1 MSETIEKKKMGR
13 RDFLKAASLA
23 SGGILLVAC
32 APQAAPTAASQPG
45 EAPAAQGTVKLKG
58 TGSMSIDIIN
68 KFLGVIKEN
77 LAAKNIELEMTATT
91 FGNWSEY
98 ADKIVTMIAGGEQ
111 LDILMIAIEGLGLL
125 GAKGILADLG
135 QYMSVDPTT
144 EKMINEDIHKSL
156 TDMLRYQG
164 KLLEIPFSWNNMIT
178 YYNTKIMGDLG
189 VEIPERMN
197 WDDFLTICKEVADVK
212 GTESDRYAYSF
223 WGQNF
228 FGMHAWLFQ
237 NDGQGFLTDDW
248 ADSNCT
254 NPKVLETLQYL
265 ADLILTHK
273 VSPNPSGWAESDQFI
288 AGNLGMLTCG
298 RWCTEGMIKNGFK
311 DFDIVY
317 APHKSGSTVT
327 VAGTDGWGI
336 TTKSEHASEAFY
348 AAAQLSGPDCSF
360 EMIKMGG
367 NIPALRSIAE
377 KPEFLTTGPKN
388 SKIFYES
395 LDGAKAVPAPTNFN
409 IVEPLVNRYL
419 TPIWSGEQS
428 VEAAMKACHDELQAE
443 MDKIKG

>member
-1 MSETIEKKKMGR
+1 MSETIQTKKMGR
-13 RDFLKAASLA
+13 RDFLKAASIA

-32 APQAAPTAASQPG
+32 APQAAPKATEQPG
-45 EAPAAQGTVKLKG
+45 EAPAAQGTVKLRG
-58 TGSMSIDIIN
+58 TGSMSMDIIS
-68 KFLGVIKEN
+68 KFLDAIKGN
-77 LAAKNIELEMTATT
+77 LAEKNIELEMTATT

-125 GAKGILADLG
+125 GSKKILADLG
-135 QYMSVDPTT
+135 QYMSVDPVT

-164 KLLEIPFSWNNMIT
+164 KLLEIPFSWNNMVT
-178 YYNTKIMGDLG
+178 YYNTNIMKEVG

-212 GTESDRYAYSF
+212 GTAEDRYAYSF
-223 WGQNF
+223 WGQHF
-228 FGMHAWLFQ
+228 FGMHAWLFN
-237 NDGQGFLTDDW
+237 NDGQGFLTDDL
-248 ADSNCT
+248 ADSNLL

-265 ADLILTHK
+265 ADLILVHK
-273 VSPNPSGWAESDQFI
+273 VSPNPAGWAESEQFV

-311 DFDIVY
+311 EFDIAY
-317 APHKSGSTVT
+317 APHKSGDIVT

-336 TTKSEHASEAFY
+336 TVKSEHPNEAFF
-348 AAAQLSGPDCSF
+348 AAKELSGPVCSF

-395 LDGAKAVPAPTNFN
+395 LDGAKAVPSPTNFN
-409 IVEPLVNRYL
+409 LVEPLINRYL
-419 TPIWSGEQS
+419 TPIWSGEQT
-428 VEAAMKACHDELQAE
+428 VEQAMQAAHTELQAE
-443 MDKIKG
+443 MDKVKS